1 MRGFFYFLLV
11 IFTGAS
17 CVYADPL
24 LLPQPVAIQA
34 KPGQFRLDDSV
45 VFNPPSSAALTV
57 VANRFAQRLQRQTG
71 INLQQQGTGSSKR
84 LNFELTG
91 ASSAIPQP
99 DMQEQYQLS
108 VDAQQITLQAVS
120 PFGLSR
126 GVETLLQLIQHDS
139 SGYYLPHLEISDA
152 PRFAWRGLLLDP
164 ARRFLPVAVLY
175 RQLDIMAAAKLNVL
189 HLHLTDDQGWRF
201 ESKAFPLLHQIGGQ
215 DGFYSQHELKQLV
228 AYAAGLGIRVVPEI
242 DLPGHTTALG
252 AAYPHLMAQAGPAAP
267 ERHWGVH
274 PAVLDPSKP
283 EVYQFIQTL
292 LSEVTNVFPDPYL
305 HIGGDEVMPDHWLQ
319 SADIARFMQ
328 QQQLATPQQLHSY
341 FNRRLQQILQQL
353 NKRMIGWDEVL
364 DSELPTSVL
373 VQSWRGRESLYKA
386 AQAGHPAIL
395 STGFYLDQPQ
405 FASFH
410 YRNDPLPK
418 PATSPDL
425 SQHHSLGHWQF
436 ELARKRGAAV
446 KAELM
451 LLSDNNGSSKL
462 ILQFAGRNARYI
474 DSFSLNANLLE
485 FESDSWMGPVHAR
498 LVLDTDVSGEVV
510 VGNAA
515 YTATGQQLHQAAPL
529 HVANLNISPDAAAN
543 ILGGE
548 ITLWGELVT
557 PENIDIRLWPNG
569 FAVAERL
576 WSAAEVSDP
585 DSLYQRLTQF
595 NRWATLSAGVA
606 TAAQQQAGLAR
617 LAAPAQ
623 ADVLATLTEI
633 LEPAHYY
640 HRLHEKSVAGLYH
653 ADAPLNQLAD
663 YLSAEQPALR
673 QFTAMVHAWLK
684 QKEPDTLHALLLQLQ
699 HWQQAAEQLQ
709 VVAEPTAALVKR
721 SQRLLEVA
729 INTLQQY
736 QQQGYI
742 SLQVQQALQ
751 QQLSNAASI
760 EQEIIVALH
769 RPLRLLLQHLAV
781 SRHWVAP
788 GTFSAS
794 AEGPAFDSKGNL
806 YAVNYDTD
814 GTIGKVSPDGKAR
827 QLLQLPVGSIA
838 NGIVFDQHDVM
849 YMADYTGHQV
859 LRYQQG
865 KLSVHA
871 SEPLMNQ
878 PNDLAILQDGTLF
891 ASDPNWQNSS
901 GQLWRIDT
909 DGSSH
914 LLENAMGTTNGIAV
928 SPDQQFLYVNES
940 VQRRIWRYR
949 LGDGGTLSEKT
960 LFASFSDY
968 GLDGMRTNAEGD
980 LFVARYGKGTVL
992 RLNAAGQVIAEY
1004 RLQHA
1009 LPTNVALS
1017 RTGPERLFV
1026 TIQQCGCIE
1035 VIDL

>member
-1 MRGFFYFLLV
+1 M
-11 IFTGAS
+11 
-17 CVYADPL
+17 
-24 LLPQPVAIQA
+24 LLPQPVEVHA
-34 KPGQFRLDDSV
+34 KPGNFRLDDSV
-45 VFNPPSSAALTV
+45 VFNPPLSAALTV
-57 VANRFAQRLQRQTG
+57 VTERFAQRLKTQTG
-71 INLQQQGTGSSKR
+71 ISLQRHGNNNSKR
-84 LNFELTG
+84 LNVVLTG
-91 ASSAIPQP
+91 TSSPIPQP

-108 VDAQQITLQAVS
+108 VGAQQITLLAASQV
-120 PFGLSR
+120 GLNR
-126 GVETLLQLIQHDS
+126 GIETLLQLIQQDS
-139 SGYYLPHLEISDA
+139 AGYYLPQLEITDA

-164 ARRFLPVAVLY
+164 ARRFLPIDVLY

-201 ESKAFPLLHQIGGQ
+201 ESKAFPLLHQVGGK
-215 DGFYSQHELKQLV
+215 DGFYSQDELKQLV
-228 AYAAGLGIRVVPEI
+228 TYAAGLGIRVVPEI

-252 AAYPHLMAQAGPAAP
+252 AACPQLMAQAGPTQP

-292 LSEVTNVFPDPYL
+292 LSEVASVFPDPYL
-305 HIGGDEVMPDHWLQ
+305 HIGGDEVLPEHWLQ

-328 QQQLATPQQLHSY
+328 QQQLTTPQQLHSY

-364 DSELPTSVL
+364 DSDLPTSVL
-373 VQSWRGRESLYKA
+373 VQSWRGTESLYKA

-395 STGFYLDQPQ
+395 STGYYLDQPQ
-405 FASFH
+405 IAAFH
-410 YRNDPLPK
+410 YRNDPLPT
-418 PATSPDL
+418 PTTVPDL
-425 SQHHSLGHWQF
+425 SQFHSLGHWQF

-451 LLSDNNGSSKL
+451 LLNDNAGTSAA

-474 DSFSLNANLLE
+474 ENFTLNANQLQ
-485 FESDSWMGPVHAR
+485 FETDSWMGPVQAR
-498 LVLDTDVSGEVV
+498 LTLQAEVSGEVV

-515 YTATGQQLHQAAPL
+515 YTATGQQLHQAPPL
-529 HVANLNISPDAAAN
+529 QIDNLSISPQAAAN

-576 WSAAEVSDP
+576 WSTSDVTDP

-595 NRWATLSAGVA
+595 SHWATLSAGLA
-606 TAAQQQAGLAR
+606 TAQQQQAGLAR
-617 LAAPAQ
+617 IAAPAQ
-623 ADVLATLTEI
+623 ADVLATLTQI

-663 YLSAEQPALR
+663 YLSAENPKLRNFSALL
-673 QFTAMVHAWLK
+673 QAWL
-684 QKEPDTLHALLLQLQ
+684 QHPEPDNLQALLQQMQ
-699 HWQQAAEQLQ
+699 HWQQAADQLQ
-709 VVAEPTAALVKR
+709 GITEPMSALVMS

-742 SLQVQQALQ
+742 SLQAQQALDR
-751 QQLSNAASI
+751 QLSNAAGI
-760 EQEIIVALH
+760 EQEIIIALH
-769 RPLRLLLQHLAV
+769 RPLRLLLQHLPL

-794 AEGPAFDSKGNL
+794 AEGPAFDSNGNL
-806 YAVNYDTD
+806 YAVNYGTD
-814 GTIGKVSPDGKAR
+814 GTIGIVSPDGNAR
-827 QLLQLPVGSIA
+827 QLLQLPDGSIA

-859 LRYQQG
+859 LRYQHG

-871 SEPLMNQ
+871 AEPLMNQ
-878 PNDLAILQDGTLF
+878 PNDLAILKNGTLF
-891 ASDPNWQNSS
+891 ASDPNWQNST

-914 LLENAMGTTNGIAV
+914 LLEDAMGTTNGIAV

-949 LGDGGTLSEKT
+949 LGTGGTLTEKT

-968 GLDGMRTNAEGD
+968 GLDGMRTNEKGD
-980 LFVARYGKGTVL
+980 LFVARYGKGTVV
-992 RLNAAGQVIAEY
+992 RLNATGQVVAEY